1 MELFINDV
9 HIDITTSTNDT
20 IQTMLDAVTKELEEG
35 LIIASMEIDGEFAAI
50 ENPEILSKKI
60 NNIKRVDLLV
70 ATNIEIGLSLLANGK
85 EFINYSIK
93 ELENG
98 SVIKKQQMIESFRW
112 IVESMEAL
120 RLSLAFPPSE
130 LSIIKAIVNNIVA
143 KLDEDD
149 ISFEQ
154 MSHLVELLT
163 QVSNHIIILENKL
176 QHTEQHHKEATF
188 HKLEKIQCLLPEIA
202 TNFQTGNDV
211 KAIQDLCLVID
222 AIEMYTRY
230 TASVSQ
236 DNIAESHAI
245 DLRDLSSQMLVAF
258 ENKDFILIADLIEYD
273 LNDKIDEIL
282 DNH

>member
-35 LIIASMEIDGEFAAI
+35 LIIASMEIDGEFAPI

-98 SVIKKQQMIESFRW
+98 SIIKKQQMIESFRW

-188 HKLEKIQCLLPEIA
+188 HKLEEIQSLLPEIA